1 MFQMSGKCFFKN
13 VWQECIISTSTPSCY
28 SKIPENQNLTKIA
41 KIVFSSLYEY
51 VEENKPVLVHQS
63 GFWSNDSCVNQLLS
77 MFIQSF

>member
-13 VWQECIISTSTPSCY
+13 VRQECIISTSAPSCY
-28 SKIPENQNLTKIA
+28 SKIPENQTYTKIA

-51 VEENKPVLVHQS
+51 VEENKPVSVHQS
-63 GFWSNDSCVNQLLS
+63 GFQSNDSCVNQLLS